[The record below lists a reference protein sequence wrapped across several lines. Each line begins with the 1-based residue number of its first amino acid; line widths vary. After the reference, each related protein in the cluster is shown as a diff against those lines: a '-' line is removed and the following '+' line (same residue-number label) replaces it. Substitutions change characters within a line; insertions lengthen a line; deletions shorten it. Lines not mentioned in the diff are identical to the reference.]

1 MPDARYSVINV
12 VQGKEESQK
21 VITYDLY
28 LKEKQ
33 LPTSVLRL
41 NEEAKKIKKQLS
53 MQESEVK
60 TIILGKYVAKHK
72 LY

>member
-1 MPDARYSVINV
+1 VPDARYSVINV

>member
-1 MPDARYSVINV
+1 VPDARYSVINV
-12 VQGKEESQK
+12 VQGKEESKK